1 MKISRRGLLK
11 GAAALGVASTLPQ
24 VSPFSAQA
32 QGTQKR
38 ELIVAQ
44 GGDISKFDP
53 HFSTSSNDIRWSFNI
68 FDNLTAR
75 HADGMLYPGLAADV
89 KLQNQTTWSF
99 KLRQGVKF
107 HNGDAF
113 TAADAK
119 FSLERTYDPNAKTM
133 VATIFTTI
141 DRIEAPDPFTLVI
154 HTKKPD
160 PLLAARLAFYGG
172 QIVPKKYLESVGN
185 DGFNAKPVGTGPLR
199 FLSWVKDDKL
209 TVEANPD
216 YWGGKPDFDKLIVR
230 SIPETAPRI
239 ASLLKGET
247 DVITQLPPDQAGRV
261 SANAPT
267 RVAGALYAGLYVLCV
282 NSKRPPLDNPL
293 VKQAL
298 SLAIDRDLIVK
309 ELWKGRGIV
318 PSGPI
323 AKGDNHFDS
332 RLPALAY
339 NPAEAKE
346 RLKRAGYKGEEVF
359 IETTVGYVAQDK
371 PMAEAIAAM
380 WKDVGVN
387 ARVEVIE
394 FSVRAQKNR
403 EKSFKGVFWS
413 DPTSTLGDPDGMM
426 WRLLGPGGPQD
437 YWRDAKFDEMGNAAR
452 FSVDEK
458 FRGESYAQMT
468 RIFLEHFPW
477 LPVIQPYEDYGL
489 QKYVEWTPNPNQQFE
504 IRRFNFKF
512 RRA

>member
-1 MKISRRGLLK
+1 MRTSEPDLPVAPAPRARRSMRVTRFTPSRVRLKAVLAPLTPPPITTTSALVMAGILTCLTRFMEGPITSQHTAVYLLMRPRTDPMEEQSMALTRRELLK
-11 GAAALGVASTLPQ
+11 SAAALGAAGTL
-24 VSPFSAQA
+24 SPALPRRAQA
-32 QGTQKR
+32 QTTQKKD
-38 ELIVAQ
+38 LVVAQ

-75 HADGMLYPGLAADV
+75 HADGMLYPGLASEV
-89 KLQNQTTWSF
+89 KLQGQTTWTF

-107 HNGDAF
+107 HNGDPF

-119 FSLERTYDPNAKTM
+119 FSIERTYDPNAKTL
-133 VATIFTTI
+133 VATVFTTI
-141 DRIEAPDPFTLVI
+141 DKIETPDQFTLVS

-185 DGFNAKPVGTGPLR
+185 DGFNAKTVGTGPIK
-199 FLSWVKDDKL
+199 FVSWVKDDKL
-209 TVEANPD
+209 TVEANGE
-216 YWGGKPDFDKLIVR
+216 YWGGRPDFDKMFVR
-230 SIPETAPRI
+230 AIPETAPRI

-261 SANAPT
+261 TANAPT
-267 RVAGALYAGLYVLCV
+267 KVAGALYAGLYVLCV

-298 SLAIDRDLIVK
+298 SLAIDRELIVK

-323 AKGDNHFDS
+323 AKGDNHYDQ

-346 RLKRAGYKGEEVF
+346 RLKKAGYKGEEVF
-359 IETTVGYVAQDK
+359 IETTVAYVAQDK

-380 WKDVGVN
+380 WKDVGINVK
-387 ARVEVIE
+387 VEVIE

-413 DPTSTLGDPDGMM
+413 DPT
-426 WRLLGPGGPQD
+426 
-437 YWRDAKFDEMGNAAR
+437 
-452 FSVDEK
+452 
-458 FRGESYAQMT
+458 
-468 RIFLEHFPW
+468 
-477 LPVIQPYEDYGL
+477 
-489 QKYVEWTPNPNQQFE
+489 
-504 IRRFNFKF
+504 
-512 RRA
+512 